1 MKPLRLVMEA
11 FGPFRGRQEIDFG
24 VLGDK
29 RLFLI
34 EGDTG
39 SGKTTIFDAMCA
51 ALYGQTSVGRS
62 QGHMKSLS
70 AEADAICRLEF
81 AFQVGPRSFRIV
93 RIPEQQRLAH
103 RGGGMTTQAHA
114 ATLWETTAGTDHVL
128 ATKVGD
134 VSDRIV
140 EILGLSA
147 EQFCQVVL
155 LPQGRFEQM
164 LKAPAQDRENVL
176 KVLFQTD
183 RYLAIQERL
192 AADARQADSEV
203 RDALRAREQ
212 TLESTGCA
220 TLDELSKRHADAHGE
235 IARSRAARAALGTDE
250 IAARAE
256 LEAGREAERKIGEQR
271 TAEKAFKELQEQEPA
286 VNACR
291 LETGRAERAFHIS
304 ATDANLAEAVKQSDE
319 AAVNLRAKTLLF
331 DGARLG
337 KTEAAHELYTQE
349 KRRPEH
355 DSLRS
360 ETGRLEATEKV
371 VAELAGLRAAVTS
384 AQGKTDRQ
392 RSRLQSAEKELA
404 LCGEKLTALRKG
416 HTEQEQVAASV
427 GERRTAVRNAE
438 QAQERS
444 KQAEDLRQKLRGLR
458 KQVALAR
465 KRRQVAD
472 ARLKKAR
479 AKQAKAQSEWVK
491 AQAAVLAR
499 TLEPG
504 SPCPVCGSSQHP
516 KPAKRGRG
524 AVDQAELDRTK
535 TEVEAA
541 DDDFEIVRT
550 EVGKLES
557 ELADAAGREQVL
569 TDGTSAKAAS
579 REAALIRKLLDKAE
593 AAAKAVPGL
602 VKEIARLGEEED
614 RRKLECETLRAAA
627 TAAESSLAAA
637 KAKLDQREHDIP
649 AQHRDPT
656 ALHEALENVRGKLQ
670 ALESALEQARDAA
683 HRAGEKVAKSSE
695 AASGAQAAAQKAAQ
709 QAAVLQEK
717 LDREIAAEGFAS
729 LDDYRAAKRTR
740 QQVKELQAKVARF
753 DEDLAAARARL
764 VLAMDAATGLV
775 APDLAKLEARVG
787 ELLAQLQ
794 AADTGI
800 GALDKDI
807 ATMEACQNRLADLQ
821 KDLAGR
827 ESRSTALRRLANV
840 ATGSEPRNPGFHR
853 FVLAERLDEVLLA
866 ANRRL
871 GPMSDERYRL
881 QRVRDEENRRVA
893 AGLNLEVLDGYSGKT
908 RPVDTLS
915 GGESFQAAL
924 SLALGLADVVQ
935 QHSGGVK
942 LDTVFVDEGF
952 GSLDPN
958 ALELAMRCLEDL
970 RQTGRLVG
978 VISHVAEMKERIR
991 DAQLRVTNVHG
1002 VSEARFVVT

>member
-1 MKPLRLVMEA
+1 MEA
-11 FGPFRGRQEIDFG
+11 FGPFRGRQEIDFS

-39 SGKTTIFDAMCA
+39 SGKTTIFDAICA
-51 ALYGQTSVGRS
+51 ALYGQTSVGRA
-62 QGHMKSLS
+62 QAHMKSLS

-81 AFQVGPRSFRIV
+81 AFQVGPRSFRV
-93 RIPEQQRLAH
+93 ERTPEQQRLAR
-103 RGGGMTTQAHA
+103 RGGGVTTQAHA
-114 ATLWETTAGTDHVL
+114 ATLSETTLGTEHVL

-134 VSDRIV
+134 VSERIV

-176 KVLFQTD
+176 RVLFQTD
-183 RYLAIQERL
+183 RYLAIQKRL
-192 AADARQADSEV
+192 DADAQEADSEV
-203 RDALRAREQ
+203 SEALQARQ
-212 TLESTGCA
+212 KTLEAAGCA
-220 TLDELSKRHADAHGE
+220 TPDELSKRHADAQGE

-319 AAVNLRAKTLLF
+319 AAVNLRAKTLLL
-331 DGARLG
+331 DGARLE
-337 KTEAAHELYTQE
+337 KTQAAHELDEQE
-349 KRRPEH
+349 RRRPEH

-360 ETGRLEATEKV
+360 EIGRLEATEKV
-371 VAELAGLRAAVTS
+371 VAELAGLRAAAAS
-384 AQGKTDRQ
+384 AQEETDGQ
-392 RSRLQSAEKELA
+392 ISRLKSAENELA
-404 LCGEKLTALRKG
+404 VCNEKLGAARKR
-416 HTEQEQVAASV
+416 HTEEEQVAATV
-427 GERRTAVRNAE
+427 GERRTAVRNAK

-458 KQVALAR
+458 KQVASAR
-465 KRRQVAD
+465 KRKQVAE

-491 AQAAVLAR
+491 SQAAVLAR

-504 SPCPVCGSSQHP
+504 SPCPVCGSNQHP

-524 AVDQAELDRTK
+524 AVDQAELERTK
-535 TEVEAA
+535 SEVEAA
-541 DDDFEIVRT
+541 EDAFEMVRT

-569 TDGTSAKAAS
+569 TDGTSAQTAA
-579 REAALIRKLLDKAE
+579 REAVLTRKLLDKAE

-602 VKEIARLGEEED
+602 EKEIARLDGEEK
-614 RRKLECETLRAAA
+614 RRSLECKTLRAALL
-627 TAAESSLAAA
+627 ESETNLAAA

-670 ALESALEQARDAA
+670 ALEGAFKQAQEAA
-683 HRAGEKVAKSSE
+683 RLAGEKVATSSE
-695 AASGAQAAAQKAAQ
+695 AASGAREAVDKATQ
-709 QAAVLQEK
+709 LVAVLQEK
-717 LDREIAAEGFAS
+717 LDREIAAEGFTS
-729 LDDYRAAKRTR
+729 LDDYRAAKRSR

-753 DEDLAAARARL
+753 DEDLAAANARL
-764 VLAMDAATGLV
+764 ARAMDAATGLA
-775 APDLAKLEARVG
+775 APDLAKLEAGVE

-800 GALDKDI
+800 GALEKDI
-807 ATMEACQNRLADLQ
+807 TTMEACQNRLAELQ

-827 ESRSTALRRLANV
+827 ESRSAALRRLANV

-881 QRVRDEENRRVA
+881 QRVRDEENRRIA